1 MAFELPYGQRGRF
14 DHSTEARPM
23 NPRIRAVAALA
34 LATIAAGAALAQDKN
49 TPIA

>member
-1 MAFELPYGQRGRF
+1 
-14 DHSTEARPM
+14 M